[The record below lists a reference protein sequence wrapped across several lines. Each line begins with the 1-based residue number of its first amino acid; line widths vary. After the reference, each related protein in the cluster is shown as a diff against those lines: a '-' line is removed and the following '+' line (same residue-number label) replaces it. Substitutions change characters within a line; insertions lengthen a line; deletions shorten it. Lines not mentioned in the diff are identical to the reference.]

1 MIELNNIIEA
11 YQQTD
16 FTGRKAALATV
27 VKVTGSSYRSP
38 GARMYITDDGRWVGS
53 ISGGCLEGDALRKA
67 RKVMSSGLSKMITYD
82 TTEDE
87 NNSLGVGLGCNGI
100 IHILLEPINELN
112 NPIKLL
118 QSIQL
123 MEHESAMAT
132 VYESS
137 IDELKVGDKI
147 LWNEQEELGQK
158 STCKQLIIDDLLNGI
173 KNNGART
180 KTYSIENKSCSVFL
194 EVFQPPIDLLIFG
207 GGFDSQP
214 VAKFAQQLG
223 WNVTVLDECVA
234 HLLPINFPDAQ
245 LSGCQRDEV
254 TRNIVVKPFSA
265 AVLMSHNYYYDLEVL
280 KQLLP
285 TEIKYIGILGP
296 KKKGDKMLD
305 ELESNNIK
313 LTKWDTHRIHNPIGI
328 DIGADSPEEIAFSI
342 IAEIKAKFSGRSSG
356 FLKYK
361 TGPIHDKGQTE
372 EVFKQVYIN
381 EGIIKR
387 TKRV

>member
-1 MIELNNIIEA
+1 
-11 YQQTD
+11 
-16 FTGRKAALATV
+16 
-27 VKVTGSSYRSP
+27 
-38 GARMYITDDGRWVGS
+38 MYITDDGRWVGS

-67 RKVMSSGLSKMITYD
+67 REIMASGTSKMITYD
-82 TTEDE
+82 TMEDD

-112 NPIKLL
+112 DPIKLL
-118 QSIQL
+118 QSIQVL
-123 MEHESAMAT
+123 ELESAMAT
-132 VYESS
+132 VYESTM
-137 IDELKVGDKI
+137 DELAVGEKI
-147 LWNEQEELGQK
+147 LWNEQLDLGQK
-158 STCKQLIIDDLLNGI
+158 STCKQLIIDDLLKGI

-180 KTYSIENKSCSVFL
+180 KTYSIENESCSVFL

-223 WNVTVLDECVA
+223 WKVTVLDECVA

-245 LSGCQRDEV
+245 LSGCQRNDV
-254 TRNIVVKPFSA
+254 TSNIVVKPFSA

-280 KQLLP
+280 RQLLP

-305 ELESNNIK
+305 ELESNKIK
-313 LTKWDTHRIHNPIGI
+313 LTKWDKHRIHNPIGI
-328 DIGADSPEEIAFSI
+328 DIGGESPEEIAFSI
-342 IAEIKAKFSGRSSG
+342 IAEIKAKFSGRSAG

-361 TGPIHDKGQTE
+361 AGPIHDKGQTE
-372 EVFKQVYIN
+372 EVFKQVYISDTL
-381 EGIIKR
+381 KR
-387 TKRV
+387 SKRV